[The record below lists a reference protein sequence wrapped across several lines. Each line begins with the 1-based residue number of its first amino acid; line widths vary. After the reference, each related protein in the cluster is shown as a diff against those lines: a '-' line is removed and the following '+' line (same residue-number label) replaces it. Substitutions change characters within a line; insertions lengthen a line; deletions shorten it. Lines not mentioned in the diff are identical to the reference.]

1 MASNYVDKD
10 RLRQKKI
17 LIIVCSIAAILILVY
32 ICARAAWYAA
42 DADADGTTIAHLMA
56 ALMMQGN
63 PLDLNFS
70 PEYFVPFAVPV
81 TLVCGFMVF
90 GACDTQVRDK
100 HKLPEGC
107 G

>member
-42 DADADGTTIAHLMA
+42 DADADPFSFANPAFFRLYRA
-56 ALMMQGN
+56 YFSARFALT
-63 PLDLNFS
+63 S
-70 PEYFVPFAVPV
+70 
-81 TLVCGFMVF
+81 
-90 GACDTQVRDK
+90 
-100 HKLPEGC
+100 
-107 G
+107 